1 MPTVLHH
8 IVALVAPG
16 SRDGRNGAA
25 EPEWPA
31 PQAVRS
37 SRAGTLVRVFCL
49 TVLVAGACEVVER
62 IALQR
67 VSLWMA
73 QAAGVA
79 VLGLA
84 STGAVYLSLRR
95 QFDTLHR
102 ARVHAAERRR
112 AQAENIGLTRALDQ
126 AAESVVI
133 TDTDGRIQY
142 VNAAFS
148 EMTGYTAEE
157 AIGKNPRLL
166 KSSQQAPA
174 FYKDLWATIR
184 TGKTWRGQLINRR
197 KDGSLYTEEMTIT
210 PVRDAGGAIAN
221 YIAIKQDVTNR
232 KAELEAREFLASI
245 VESTDDAIIGR
256 TPDGAILS
264 WNHGA
269 EVLYGYSA
277 AEVLGKPV
285 SMLVPPERR
294 GLVQQ
299 VTDRLKRGETTC
311 QFENV
316 GWTKEGKTFDV
327 LLTVSPIKNAE
338 GQVTAG
344 AAILRNITAHRQAE
358 QAKAL
363 LASIVEST
371 DDAIFSNALDGTIV
385 SWNKG
390 AEALYGHRASE
401 IIGKP
406 IAVLAAPDRL
416 SETKQ
421 VLEQIR
427 RGQRVSQLE
436 TVTRSRD
443 GKPIDVSLTVSPIT
457 GETGAVVG
465 AATIARDISF
475 RKRVE
480 EERASL
486 ASIVESTD
494 DAIITRALDG
504 TITSWNRGAEA
515 IYGYRADEVV
525 GKRLSPLTPP
535 DRLDEID
542 EILRRIKSSERISRL
557 ETVRIR
563 KDGTPVPVSLAICS
577 IKNAAGELVAVAA
590 IARDISERKRADE
603 AIRHSEE
610 KYRSLVA
617 NIPDVIWTADEEGRS
632 VFVSRNCENMYG
644 YTSEEICQSSLWFES
659 IHPDDLPV
667 VKEAYEALFAR
678 GQAYSVEYR
687 MRRKDGRWIWLRDR
701 AVNSYEREGKR
712 YTDGI
717 VSDISEQ
724 KRAFQ
729 LIERLQ
735 RRTELILHSAGEGIL
750 GLDPDGKFTLVN
762 AAAARLLGFAPSEL
776 IGKEMHAVVRHSCTD
791 GTARGE
797 CAIYASIREGTE
809 RRVTDDVFSSST
821 GRSFPVE
828 YISTPKLEEGGIGG
842 AVVVFRDIR
851 EAKAAQ
857 ERIQASLK
865 EKEALLREIH
875 HRVKNN
881 LQIVCSLLKLQS
893 RGLEDSEAKRVFEGA
908 GRRVKAMALVHET
921 LYQSGDLAGI
931 DFSTYASRLVAQ
943 LLHSYG
949 LSPRNVE
956 AQLAVESV
964 VLPIDVAIPCA
975 LILTELVSNALKHAF
990 AGTRTGELRIA
1001 FQRLPEASWLLE
1013 VQDSGGAEALEG
1025 PPRPGSSFGLELV
1038 RLLTEQ
1044 LNGSVHIERAPGF
1057 RVTVVFPA
1065 TEPIKEK

>member
-8 IVALVAPG
+8 IVALVNPG
-16 SRDGRNGAA
+16 SGDGGNGAA

-31 PQAVRS
+31 AQAVRS

-49 TVLVAGACEVVER
+49 TVVVAGACEVVER

-79 VLGLA
+79 ALGLA
-84 STGAVYLSLRR
+84 STGAVYVSLRK

-102 ARVHAAERRR
+102 ARLHAAERRR

-157 AIGKNPRLL
+157 AIGQNPRFL

-174 FYKDLWATIR
+174 FYKDLWTTIR

-197 KDGSLYTEEMTIT
+197 KDGSLYTEEMTVT
-210 PVRDAGGAIAN
+210 PVRDSGGAIAN

-277 AEVLGKPV
+277 AEVLGRPV
-285 SMLVPPERR
+285 SMLVPPEQR
-294 GLVQQ
+294 GLVQK
-299 VTDRLKRGETTC
+299 VTERLKRGETTC

-316 GWTKEGKTFDV
+316 GWTKEGKKFDV

-344 AAILRNITAHRQAE
+344 SAILRDITARKHAE

-390 AEALYGHRASE
+390 AEALFGYRADE
-401 IIGKP
+401 IIGQP

-421 VLEQIR
+421 VLDQIR

-436 TVTRSRD
+436 TVTRTRD

-457 GETGAVVG
+457 DGAGALVG

-480 EERASL
+480 EERALL

-504 TITSWNRGAEA
+504 TITSWNKGAEL
-515 IYGYRADEVV
+515 IYGYRAEEVV
-525 GKRLSPLTPP
+525 GMRLSLLVPSG
-535 DRLDEID
+535 RVFELDD
-542 EILRRIKSSERISRL
+542 ILRRIKSGERISRL
-557 ETVRIR
+557 ETMRVR
-563 KDGTPVPVSLAICS
+563 KDGTRVPVSLAVCPIR
-577 IKNAAGELVAVAA
+577 NGAGEIVAAAA
-590 IARDISERKRADE
+590 IARDMSERKRADE
-603 AIRHSEE
+603 AIRQSEE

-632 VFVSRNCENMYG
+632 VFVSRNCENVYG

-659 IHPDDLPV
+659 IHPDDLPA

-678 GQAYSVEYR
+678 GQAYCAEYR

-701 AVNSYEREGKR
+701 AVNSYAREGKR

-724 KRAFQ
+724 KRAVQ

-791 GTARGE
+791 GMARE

-842 AVVVFRDIR
+842 AVVVFRDIG

-893 RGLEDSEAKRVFEGA
+893 RGLEDPEAKRVFEGA
-908 GRRVKAMALVHET
+908 RHRVKAMALVHET

-949 LSPRNVE
+949 LSPRNVQ

-1013 VQDSGGAEALEG
+1013 VQDSGGVEAPEG

-1044 LNGSVHIERAPGF
+1044 LNGNVRIERAPGF

-1065 TEPIKEK
+1065 TEPIKER